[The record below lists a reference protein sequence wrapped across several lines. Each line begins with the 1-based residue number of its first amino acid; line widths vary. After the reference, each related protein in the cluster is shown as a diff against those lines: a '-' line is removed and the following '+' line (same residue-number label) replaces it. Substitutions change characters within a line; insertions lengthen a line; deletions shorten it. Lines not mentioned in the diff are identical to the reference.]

1 MLRPSGTV
9 MPLFLH
15 TYTNKIDK
23 KGRVSLPAAFRSV
36 LAEAGK
42 EDPIVFRSLIH
53 PAIEGWSQAQLEK
66 LVEEAEAKGAY
77 DPFPNSGQR
86 LDDKATVLLSD
97 AQPLK
102 SDGEGR
108 IMLPELFISHAGIT
122 DKATFVGRGR
132 TFQIW
137 QPDAFAVHVAEARKR
152 VSTATGAGED

>member
-1 MLRPSGTV
+1 

-36 LAEAGK
+36 LAETGK

-53 PAIEGWSQAQLEK
+53 AAIEGWSQGQLEK
-66 LVEEAEAKGAY
+66 LVEYSEAKGAY
-77 DPFPNSGQR
+77 DPFPTSGQR

-137 QPDAFAVHVAEARKR
+137 QPDDFAAHVDEARKR
-152 VSTATGAGED
+152 VSTAAGTSEG